1 MLISMS
7 YSHSYALHNWLG
19 PRREAISA
27 LLRAHAWITQV
38 DGADRSL
45 EAGRPVAHAYIL
57 RVVAE
62 FQGYAR
68 ELHDLAIDAVVTLAG
83 ADGVLRAVL
92 TAGAAE
98 GRMIDRGNADLRTL
112 ERDFRRVGLMAL
124 SERLGTRIA
133 RWPRTSS
140 SRGDRAHY
148 QDLIQLRN
156 ALAHGNEDQLDQ
168 LRARGVED
176 TVAWGR
182 ARLADLDR
190 FAHALDAIVW
200 EHLRAT
206 FGVDPW

>member
-1 MLISMS
+1 MLISMP
-7 YSHSYALHNWLG
+7 YSHSYALRNWLG
-19 PRREAISA
+19 PRRDAISA
-27 LLRAHAWITQV
+27 LARAHAWITQI
-38 DGADRSL
+38 DDPGHPL
-45 EAGRPVAHAYIL
+45 EVGRPIAHAYVL

-62 FQGYAR
+62 FQAYAR
-68 ELHDLAIDAVVTLAG
+68 ELHDLAIDVVVTLAG
-83 ADGVLRAVL
+83 AGGVLRAVL
-92 TAGAAE
+92 IAGATE

-112 ERDFRRVGLMAL
+112 EQDFRRVGLIAL
-124 SERLGTRIA
+124 NERLGTRISC
-133 RWPRTSS
+133 WPRTSS
-140 SRGDRAHY
+140 GRGDRARY

-168 LRARGVED
+168 LRARGVVD

-190 FAHALDAIVW
+190 FAHALDTIVW